1 MEPEAAMNESK
12 YVTLPAI
19 YRMTRN
25 MIPPT
30 SHDFGKPLFETKHES
45 EGQYDPAYT

>member
-1 MEPEAAMNESK
+1 
-12 YVTLPAI
+12 
-19 YRMTRN
+19 

-45 EGQYDPAYT
+45 EGQYDPAYTWDVTTFGSYKPLLIL